1 MKFKL
6 KLRHWIVIGLFA
18 TMTPTLA
25 YAITHLSHSP
35 EPGNLA
41 LLGLGLISLG
51 IVRQRARRRA
61 NKQHNEQA
69 ALDYS

>member
-25 YAITHLSHSP
+25 YAITHLSHAP

-51 IVRQRARRRA
+51 IVRQRARRRENTE
-61 NKQHNEQA
+61 NKQT

>member
-25 YAITHLSHSP
+25 YAITHLSHPP

-51 IVRQRARRRA
+51 MVRRRARRRE
-61 NKQHNEQA
+61 NSQHT